1 MKKYIIAA
9 LTLSLVAA
17 CELQPTSVEDI
28 DFEKLEG
35 MQAECAKR
43 AASAAM
49 KSFSEDTDWTNLL
62 SVDGTVEAVTAITD
76 ATQLELQ
83 SCITDVYL
91 MGIED
96 GRVLEREVY

>member
-1 MKKYIIAA
+1 M
-9 LTLSLVAA
+9 LVAA
-17 CELQPTSVEDI
+17 CEPQPTNVEDI
-28 DFEKLEG
+28 NFEKLEG

-62 SVDGTVEAVTAITD
+62 SVEGTVEAVSDITD

-96 GRVLEREVY
+96 GRVLEREGY

>member
-1 MKKYIIAA
+1 
-9 LTLSLVAA
+9 
-17 CELQPTSVEDI
+17 
-28 DFEKLEG
+28 

>member
-17 CELQPTSVEDI
+17 CEPQPTSVEDI

>member
-17 CELQPTSVEDI
+17 CEPQPTSVEDI

-49 KSFSEDTDWTNLL
+49 KSFSEETDWTNLL

>member
-17 CELQPTSVEDI
+17 CEPQPTSVEDI
-28 DFEKLEG
+28 DFEKLKG

-49 KSFSEDTDWTNLL
+49 KSFSEETDWTNLL

-83 SCITDVYL
+83 SCITDIYL